1 MTHGGILVLGFGGPD
16 SLEAVGPFMC
26 NLMGREPSPELVT
39 RVCARYEAIGGSS
52 PLGRIASEFAVALER
67 DLGVPARVGMRYWNP
82 YIAEGLDELHALGV
96 DTVVTVSLSP
106 FESKVA
112 QGAYREALE
121 IAMQD
126 LDVLEA
132 IEAPQLSQLP
142 EFVELHA
149 RSLTAALAESDG
161 RALTVFSA
169 HSLPESDL
177 VEDDPYVAG
186 LRSTADAVAGRLGW
200 ETGSEHGSPVPGI
213 DAYGSASTQH
223 PWLVAYQSKGQRPGA
238 WLGPDLEDVLPLARA
253 AGYDRVV
260 VSPIGFATDHMETLY
275 DLDIVAAKAA
285 ENAGVGFTRAA
296 VPNADSVLVA
306 GIVRAVRP
314 LLEG

>member
-1 MTHGGILVLGFGGPD
+1 MAHPGILVMGFGGPD
-16 SLEAVGPFMC
+16 SLEAVRPFMC
-26 NLMGREPSPELVT
+26 NLMGREPSPDLVE

-52 PLGRIASEFAVALER
+52 PLGRIAGEFATALEHE
-67 DLGVPARVGMRYWNP
+67 LGVPVRVGMRYWDP
-82 YIAEGLDELHALGV
+82 YIAEGLDALRSLGV

-126 LDVLEA
+126 LDVVEA
-132 IEAPQLSQLP
+132 IEAPHLSQLP
-142 EFVELHA
+142 EFAELHA
-149 RSLTAALAESDG
+149 ASLSEALAAGDE
-161 RALTVFSA
+161 RTLTVFSA

-186 LRSTADAVAGRLGW
+186 LRATADAVAAKLGW
-200 ETGSEHGSPVPGI
+200 GSGRVQ
-213 DAYGSASTQH
+213 GSAVAGVAAFGSADGDH

-238 WLGPDLEDVLPLARA
+238 WLGPDLDDVLPLAKA
-253 AGYDRVV
+253 AGFDRVV

-275 DLDIVAAKAA
+275 DLDIVAADAA
-285 ENAGVGFTRAA
+285 RNAGIAFERAG
-296 VPNADSVLVA
+296 VPNADPALVA
-306 GIVRAVRP
+306 GIARAVRP
-314 LLEG
+314 LLTD